1 MLNLKPIIMCC
12 IVTVLKIHSKNCTRG
27 YIVIIIIHIVI
38 ITIFII
44 IIIIIIIY
52 DNLFFVGI
60 IEYLKIPQT
69 VFRAKKLIK
78 VNYKPSNMKFLKDTF
93 QQSFKFHN
101 YLVKK
106 TYMHIC
112 KYKYKDAHKCTHTR
126 MHT

>member
-1 MLNLKPIIMCC
+1 MCC

-38 ITIFII
+38 ITIFIII

-78 VNYKPSNMKFLKDTF
+78 VNYKPSNMKVLKILF
-93 QQSFKFHN
+93 SRVLSFITTWR
-101 YLVKK
+101 KK

>member
-1 MLNLKPIIMCC
+1 MCC

-44 IIIIIIIY
+44 IFIIIIIIY

-69 VFRAKKLIK
+69 VSRAKKLIK
-78 VNYKPSNMKFLKDTF
+78 VNCKPSNMKVLKDTF

-106 TYMHIC
+106 NIHAYM
-112 KYKYKDAHKCTHTR
+112 
-126 MHT
+126 